1 MNRFIR
7 IARLSADAP
16 SSYFLPMPTVL
27 RTAFELGLLTLGYW
41 FFDLAVRQDGFPR
54 LIGRIGL
61 YGGRR
66 GGPRPGR
73 RPGLTEALWISPCL
87 LTIPFWNWASLPFG
101 HDVRFLAVTLLS
113 LLAWQAATKD
123 IDPVTGET
131 PMLPRIALV
140 ALAAGSWFHPACLPA
155 AGYLLTHPFGLW
167 QHHATLPMRLLQALM
182 AHVVLASAL
191 LPLGLYRDASTLVF
205 FVSTLTVSHYLITAL
220 AKCLL
225 GPRWYSWVTENR
237 IHHLAASAYSW
248 GWPRFLPWPVWRKA
262 IHALARIEVPLQA
275 AAFALE
281 LLSPL
286 ALLNP
291 NAAIGFC
298 LAWAGFHLGVFAVSG
313 LLFWDWIIT
322 DMALALFI
330 HMLPGTA
337 AAHAFGLPAVIAS
350 LAFMAAFPLRHKLWK
365 PMPLGW
371 YDSPFTQRIHWRV
384 RGISGKPYGLY
395 NDFMCPHE
403 RLYGK
408 VNGCFLVPCPVIT
421 YHLGEVW
428 KPDLRDAICAAGP
441 DNDRLD
447 AVKDKFGIRPVCD
460 LRAANHEAYLR
471 RFFHELNRGAR
482 KRVLPRPLRWLK
494 APGDQIFYWG
504 DLPRYR
510 GQEPVATVTL
520 HYREE
525 YFDGRELRR
534 LREEQ
539 VAEIGISGTDVETG
553 CGAHGKE
560 PVREATPKEIDDF
573 LLTHAAGRLIDLPG
587 FGGGYV
593 GGDDGKAVP
602 ERQR

>member
-1 MNRFIR
+1 
-7 IARLSADAP
+7 
-16 SSYFLPMPTVL
+16 
-27 RTAFELGLLTLGYW
+27 
-41 FFDLAVRQDGFPR
+41 
-54 LIGRIGL
+54 
-61 YGGRR
+61 
-66 GGPRPGR
+66 
-73 RPGLTEALWISPCL
+73 
-87 LTIPFWNWASLPFG
+87 
-101 HDVRFLAVTLLS
+101 
-113 LLAWQAATKD
+113 
-123 IDPVTGET
+123 
-131 PMLPRIALV
+131 
-140 ALAAGSWFHPACLPA
+140 
-155 AGYLLTHPFGLW
+155 
-167 QHHATLPMRLLQALM
+167 MRLLQALM

-191 LPLGLYRDASTLVF
+191 IPLGPFRDASALAF
-205 FVSTLTVSHYLITAL
+205 FLLSIAVSHYLITAL

-225 GPRWYSWVTENR
+225 GPKWYSWVTENR

-248 GWPRFLPWPVWRKA
+248 GWPRFLPWPAWRKA

-286 ALLNP
+286 AFLHP

-313 LLFWDWIIT
+313 LLFWDWILT
-322 DMALALFI
+322 DLSLAIFLYA
-330 HMLPGTA
+330 LPGTA
-337 AAHAFGLPAVIAS
+337 VAHASASAVPQAFGPAAPSTFGPAALLAS

-384 RGISGKPYGLY
+384 RGISGRLYGLY

-428 KPDLRDAICAAGP
+428 KPELRDAIRAAGP
-441 DNDRLD
+441 DPVRLD
-447 AVKDKFGIRPVCD
+447 AVKERFGIRPVCD
-460 LRAANHEAYLR
+460 RRAANHAAYLR
-471 RFFHELNRGAR
+471 RFFSALNRGAR
-482 KRVLPRPLRWLK
+482 KHVLLRPLRWLK

-510 GQEPVATVTL
+510 GQEPVAAVTL

-525 YFDGRELRR
+525 YFDGRDLRR

-539 VAEIGISGTDVETG
+539 VAEIRIEDAGGGREDG
-553 CGAHGKE
+553 MRDAAG

-587 FGGGYV
+587 FGGGYA
-593 GGDDGKAVP
+593 GGDDGKAASP
-602 ERQR
+602 ARKA